1 MHELKRR
8 AQKESSKIEHKMTA
22 LKERSVLQLNGR
34 AQKGEIKRGDQKE
47 RSKEEI
53 KRRAQRER

>member
-1 MHELKRR
+1 
-8 AQKESSKIEHKMTA
+8 MTA
-22 LKERSVLQLNGR
+22 LKERSVLQLDGR